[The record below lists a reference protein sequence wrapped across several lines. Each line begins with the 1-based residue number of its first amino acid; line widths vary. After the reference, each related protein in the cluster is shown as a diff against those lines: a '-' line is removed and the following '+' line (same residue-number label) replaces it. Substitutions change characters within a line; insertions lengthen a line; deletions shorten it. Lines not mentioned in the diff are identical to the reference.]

1 MSLSA
6 FVVVSLSLAHIKSCH
21 SACLPQGKSNIS
33 DAVAMHPDIDA
44 SSHGCAFVTDNA
56 VMVHARD
63 IDQGNVS
70 VTTGLLQ
77 SVKVKNLEN

>member
-1 MSLSA
+1 MSA
-6 FVVVSLSLAHIKSCH
+6 FVVVVSLSLAHIKSCH

-44 SSHGCAFVTDNA
+44 SSHGCAFVTDDA

>member
-1 MSLSA
+1 
-6 FVVVSLSLAHIKSCH
+6 
-21 SACLPQGKSNIS
+21 
-33 DAVAMHPDIDA
+33 MHPDIDA
-44 SSHGCAFVTDNA
+44 SSHGCAFVTDDA

-77 SVKVKNLEN
+77 SVKVKNLENLNK